1 MKRVLLAL
9 AILSVITTLAAM
21 ACGGG
26 TPAASAL
33 VAPYPTT
40 PPRMSPSPPPPA
52 PTVAVPTPDTSL
64 SGQAAGGTPFTVNLE
79 DIGGSGEYKF
89 DPTDMTFS
97 VGETVTF
104 TLTSESEYHTFEV
117 DELEIFE
124 EVEAGDLHTFTF
136 TFNEAGTY
144 ELVCTPHLTQGMIG
158 TITVQ

>member
-1 MKRVLLAL
+1 MKRILLAL
-9 AILSVITTLAAM
+9 AILSVTTALAAM

-52 PTVAVPTPDTSL
+52 PTVAVPTPDTSS

-104 TLTSESEYHTFEV
+104 TLLSETEYHTFEV
-117 DELEIFE
+117 EDLDIFE

-136 TFNEAGTY
+136 TFNETGTY
-144 ELVCTPHLTQGMIG
+144 ELLCVPHIQQGMIG

>member
-9 AILSVITTLAAM
+9 AILSVITALAAM

-26 TPAASAL
+26 TPTASAL

-52 PTVAVPTPDTSL
+52 PTVAVPTPDTSE

-104 TLTSESEYHTFEV
+104 TLTSETEYHTFDVEDLEIGVEV
-117 DELEIFE
+117 D
-124 EVEAGDLHTFTF
+124 AGDLQTFTF
-136 TFNEAGTY
+136 TFDEAGTY
-144 ELVCTPHLTQGMIG
+144 ELLCIPHLIQGMVG

>member
-1 MKRVLLAL
+1 MKRILLAL
-9 AILSVITTLAAM
+9 AILSVITALAAM

-26 TPAASAL
+26 TTTASAL

-40 PPRMSPSPPPPA
+40 PPRLSPSPPPPA
-52 PTVAVPTPDTSL
+52 PTVAVPTPDASS

-104 TLTSESEYHTFEV
+104 TLTSETEYHTFDVEDLEIGVEV
-117 DELEIFE
+117 D
-124 EVEAGDLHTFTF
+124 AGDLQTFTF
-136 TFNEAGTY
+136 TFDEAGTY
-144 ELVCTPHLTQGMIG
+144 ELICIPHLTQGMVG

>member
-1 MKRVLLAL
+1 MKRILLAL

-33 VAPYPTT
+33 AAPYPTT

-52 PTVAVPTPDTSL
+52 PTVAVPTPDTSA

-79 DIGGSGEYKF
+79 DVGGSGEYKF

-117 DELEIFE
+117 EELDIFE
-124 EVEAGDLHTFTF
+124 EVDAGDLQTFTF

-144 ELVCTPHLTQGMIG
+144 ELLCIPHLTQGMIG